1 MGMMIGTVMQTLRRG
16 LPRKWKSVLGRNRRD
31 KDLMDGRKLGALEL
45 EELHAQSFENLVRP
59 IYTKGSE
66 LFPTRNVREARR
78 DLMLTSYRVIHAI
91 GGSHDISWA

>member
-31 KDLMDGRKLGALEL
+31 KGLMDGRKLGALEL
-45 EELHAQSFENLVRP
+45 EELHAVSQNLVRP
-59 IYTKGSE
+59 IYTKDGE
-66 LFPTRNVREARR
+66 LLPTRNVREARR

-91 GGSHDISWA
+91 GGSHDISWS